1 MFTLPRGCIGLRKS
15 SLWSQVLWTV
25 LWCLNKHCSTT
36 TLRLGRGTWA
46 FDWVFRHI
54 RPFNFFYTMVNTA
67 SIRSSPREHPPI
79 RVDVVARW
87 LSCALQRDST
97 HGFLQTLPLD
107 RHRVTAGRE
116 TYPEATSMSLMLR
129 SLWRGVLIRDFG
141 FISRRFFARVSN
153 LLFILLLLVFANVVL
168 CAIDAEMTCCMV
180 HFR

>member
-1 MFTLPRGCIGLRKS
+1 MLNESNTIKTIFTMFTLPRGCIGLRKS

-54 RPFNFFYTMVNTA
+54 RPFSFFYTMVNTA
-67 SIRSSPREHPPI
+67 SIRSSPREDPPI

-116 TYPEATSMSLMLR
+116 TYPEVHFDEFDVEKSVAWR
-129 SLWRGVLIRDFG
+129 SYSWLCFHFEPVFR
-141 FISRRFFARVSN
+141 ARV
-153 LLFILLLLVFANVVL
+153 
-168 CAIDAEMTCCMV
+168 
-180 HFR
+180 